1 LLALKETIINGG
13 GIYIMKKLIPDEKNW
28 KNKLSKFFN
37 NKGFYIVL
45 AVCIL
50 IVAATAIYVATQNM
64 NTPDTSL
71 NDPTNLIPGEANL
84 EEESGDQA
92 KAVAGSVTNSDIANQ
107 STVAEQATPA
117 SATASAPEKAPE
129 KAPESTSPKPKSDN
143 TSVKSTLKFDRP
155 VDGAIM
161 KDFTRDVTT
170 FSESKTLG
178 DIRAHNG
185 LDFKVD
191 KLTKVRAVADG
202 TISLVEDNANG
213 ITVEISHGSDGLVT
227 KYAGLSKQ
235 GLEDICCGLKVK
247 ANEIIGLVGDPIQ
260 SECEDGA
267 HLHFEVLKNGKSV
280 DPVPY
285 LRSTSEKTD
294 K

>member
-1 LLALKETIINGG
+1 
-13 GIYIMKKLIPDEKNW
+13 MKKLIPDEKNW
-28 KNKLSKFFN
+28 RSKLSKFFN
-37 NKGFYIVL
+37 NKGFYIIL

-64 NTPDTSL
+64 NSPDTSM
-71 NDPTNLIPGEANL
+71 NDPAKLIPGEANL
-84 EEESGDQA
+84 EEESGEQA
-92 KAVAGSVTNSDIANQ
+92 KAVAGSVSKDEMASQSAVANQ
-107 STVAEQATPA
+107 ST
-117 SATASAPEKAPE
+117 TASTPSSAPAKAE
-129 KAPESTSPKPKSDN
+129 VETSAKPKSDN
-143 TSVKSTLKFDRP
+143 TAVKSILKFDRP
-155 VDGAIM
+155 VEGAIM

-178 DIRAHNG
+178 DIRAHKG
-185 LDFKVD
+185 LDFKVE

-285 LRSTSEKTD
+285 LRSTSETTD
-294 K
+294 KEK

>member
-1 LLALKETIINGG
+1 
-13 GIYIMKKLIPDEKNW
+13 MKKLIPDEKNW
-28 KNKLSKFFN
+28 RNKLSKFFS
-37 NKGFYIVL
+37 NKGFYIII

-50 IVAATAIYVATQNM
+50 IVAVTAIYVATQNM
-64 NTPDTSL
+64 NSPDTSM
-71 NDPTNLIPGEANL
+71 NDSTKLIPGEANS
-84 EEESGDQA
+84 EEELGEHA
-92 KAVAGSVTNSDIANQ
+92 KAVAGSVSKAEMASQSAVANQ
-107 STVAEQATPA
+107 SNTASKTASTPA
-117 SATASAPEKAPE
+117 STPEKKDAVT
-129 KAPESTSPKPKSDN
+129 STKPKSDN
-143 TSVKSTLKFDRP
+143 TAVKSVLIFNRP
-155 VDGAIM
+155 VDGPIM
-161 KDFTRDVTT
+161 KDFTRDVNT

-178 DIRAHNG
+178 DIRAHKG
-185 LDFKVD
+185 LDFKVE

-202 TISLVEDNANG
+202 TICLVEDNANG

-285 LRSTSEKTD
+285 LRSTSETTEKD

>member
-1 LLALKETIINGG
+1 
-13 GIYIMKKLIPDEKNW
+13 MKKLIPDEKNW
-28 KNKLSKFFN
+28 KNKLSRFFN
-37 NKGFYIVL
+37 NKGFYVIL

-64 NTPDTSL
+64 NSPDTSM
-71 NDPTNLIPGEANL
+71 NDTAKIVPGEANNQEVQ
-84 EEESGDQA
+84 EEQT
-92 KAVAGSVTNSDIANQ
+92 KAVAGSVSKTETANQSAAANQ
-107 STVAEQATPA
+107 STAAANTPA
-117 SATASAPEKAPE
+117 KD
-129 KAPESTSPKPKSDN
+129 STDSGKTKSD
-143 TSVKSTLKFDRP
+143 TKTDTKAKTTAAATVFKFDRP
-155 VDGAIM
+155 VDGPIM
-161 KDFTRDVTT
+161 KDFTRDINT

-178 DIRAHNG
+178 DIRAHKG

-202 TISLVEDNANG
+202 TVCLVEDNENG
-213 ITVEISHGSDGLVT
+213 ITVEIAHGSDGLVT

-285 LRSTSEKTD
+285 LRSTSTTTEQGK
-294 K
+294 

>member
-1 LLALKETIINGG
+1 
-13 GIYIMKKLIPDEKNW
+13 MKKLIPDEKSW

-37 NKGFYIVL
+37 NKGFYVIL
-45 AVCIL
+45 AVCII
-50 IVAATAIYVATQNM
+50 IVAATAIFVTTQNM
-64 NTPDTSL
+64 NSPDTGI
-71 NDPTNLIPGEANL
+71 NDKIIPGEANADR
-84 EEESGDQA
+84 EENSKAVTGTVGKTGEAAIQTTATANTPA
-92 KAVAGSVTNSDIANQ
+92 KAAVT
-107 STVAEQATPA
+107 
-117 SATASAPEKAPE
+117 
-129 KAPESTSPKPKSDN
+129 KPK
-143 TSVKSTLKFDRP
+143 TTTAVIKFNRP
-155 VDGAIM
+155 VDGAIA
-161 KDFTRDVTT
+161 KDFTRDIKT

-202 TISLVEDNANG
+202 TVCLVENNANG
-213 ITVEISHGSDGLVT
+213 ITIEISHGNNGLIT

-235 GLEDICCGLKVK
+235 GLEDISFGLKVK

-280 DPVPY
+280 DPTLY
-285 LRSTSEKTD
+285 LKASSTTTKQA

>member
-1 LLALKETIINGG
+1 
-13 GIYIMKKLIPDEKNW
+13 MKKLIPDEKNW

-50 IVAATAIYVATQNM
+50 IVAVTAIYVATQSM
-64 NTPDTSL
+64 NSPDSGM
-71 NDPTNLIPGEANL
+71 NDSSKIISDEANL
-84 EEESGDQA
+84 QNDPEDSALEDNDPGEQA
-92 KAVAGSVTNSDIANQ
+92 KAVAGSVSKADMASQ
-107 STVAEQATPA
+107 SAVTDQSSTASKTVTPA
-117 SATASAPEKAPE
+117 KQSDVAASAKT
-129 KAPESTSPKPKSDN
+129 KTDN
-143 TSVKSTLKFDRP
+143 TTAKAVNKFNRP
-155 VDGAIM
+155 VDGQIM
-161 KDFTRDVTT
+161 KDFTRDINT

-178 DIRAHNG
+178 DIRAHKG
-185 LDFKVD
+185 LDFKVE

-202 TISLVEDNANG
+202 TICLVEDNANG
-213 ITVEISHGSDGLVT
+213 ITVEISHGNDGLVT

-285 LRSTSEKTD
+285 LKSNQANQK
-294 K
+294 

>member
-1 LLALKETIINGG
+1 
-13 GIYIMKKLIPDEKNW
+13 MKKLIPDEKNW
-28 KNKLSKFFN
+28 RNKLSKFFN
-37 NKGFYIVL
+37 NKGFYIIL

-64 NTPDTSL
+64 NSPDTSM
-71 NDPTNLIPGEANL
+71 NDTTKLIPGEANS
-84 EEESGDQA
+84 EDEPGEQA
-92 KAVAGSVTNSDIANQ
+92 KAVTGSVSKADIASPSAVANQ
-107 STVAEQATPA
+107 STTASTPVKDDVAA
-117 SATASAPEKAPE
+117 SA
-129 KAPESTSPKPKSDN
+129 KPKSDN
-143 TSVKSTLKFDRP
+143 TAVKAILKFDRP
-155 VDGAIM
+155 VEGPIM

-178 DIRAHNG
+178 DIRAHKG
-185 LDFKVD
+185 LDFKVE

-202 TISLVEDNANG
+202 TICLVEDNANG

-285 LRSTSEKTD
+285 LRSTSETTD
-294 K
+294 KEK

>member
-1 LLALKETIINGG
+1 
-13 GIYIMKKLIPDEKNW
+13 MKKLIPNENNW

-37 NKGFYIVL
+37 NKGFYVIL

-50 IVAATAIYVATQNM
+50 IVAGTAIYVATQSINS
-64 NTPDTSL
+64 PDTSM
-71 NDPTNLIPGEANL
+71 NDSDKIVPGEVVNEANEVNEADEP
-84 EEESGDQA
+84 EEQA
-92 KAVAGSVTNSDIANQ
+92 KAVTGNLSKSEMASQSAVANQ
-107 STVAEQATPA
+107 S
-117 SATASAPEKAPE
+117 ATANVTVTAKDGTEALNKA
-129 KAPESTSPKPKSDN
+129 KSNTTSKNSKVAAI
-143 TSVKSTLKFDRP
+143 TKFNRP
-155 VDGAIM
+155 VDGQIT
-161 KDFTRDVTT
+161 KDFTRDIST

-185 LDFKVD
+185 LDFKVE

-202 TISLVEDNANG
+202 TVCLVEDNANG

-227 KYAGLSKQ
+227 KYSGLSKQ

-285 LRSTSEKTD
+285 LRSNQATAEKEND
-294 K
+294 